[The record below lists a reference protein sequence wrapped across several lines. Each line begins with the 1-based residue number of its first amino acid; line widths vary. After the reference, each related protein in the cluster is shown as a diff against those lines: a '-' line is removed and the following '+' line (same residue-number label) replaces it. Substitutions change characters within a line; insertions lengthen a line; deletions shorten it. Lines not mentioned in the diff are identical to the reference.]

1 MACLNSD
8 GTITESAK
16 KLLVSLKT
24 PKTPEEVA
32 RSLEEPLYKI
42 RSSLREMRNYGFVAA
57 YKEEYVLTDK
67 GKTAI

>member
-16 KLLVSLKT
+16 KLLDSLKT

-42 RSSLREMRNYGFVAA
+42 RSSLREMRNFGFVAS